1 MHKGHPCCP
10 LNKGNGYL
18 CPGIGKLIPS
28 PKGLN
33 STAKRLVQHRELA
46 ETRVSRKVQEHH
58 QYENLLAKVES
69 NNTLNTRINCP
80 PEKESTH
87 VHCVLKIRTKRVR
100 KVLYNLQAVSTN
112 QYLWYTLLLR
122 GFHCT

>member
-1 MHKGHPCCP
+1 MHKGYLRCP

-18 CPGIGKLIPS
+18 GLGKLIPS
-28 PKGLN
+28 PKVLTN
-33 STAKRLVQHRELA
+33 TAKRLVQHHELA
-46 ETRVSRKVQEHH
+46 ETRVSKKVQERH
-58 QYENLLAKVES
+58 QYENLLAEVES
-69 NNTLNTRINCP
+69 NNTLNARIICP
-80 PEKESTH
+80 LEKESTH
-87 VHCVLKIRTKRVR
+87 VHCVPKIRTKRVG